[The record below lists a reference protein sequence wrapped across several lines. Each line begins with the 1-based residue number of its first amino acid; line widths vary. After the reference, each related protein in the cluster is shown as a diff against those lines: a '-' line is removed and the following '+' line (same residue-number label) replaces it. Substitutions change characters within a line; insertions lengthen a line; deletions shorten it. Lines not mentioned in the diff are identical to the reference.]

1 MKTATPATAIPSP
14 TQPYCGVGSPR
25 LERMSMVNSGCIEIN
40 SADEKTDVFS
50 TPKTNPS

>member
-1 MKTATPATAIPSP
+1 MKMPTPATAIPSP

-25 LERMSMVNSGCIEIN
+25 LARMIMVKSGYMENN
-40 SADEKTDVFS
+40 SAEEKADVFS